1 MLKVTLMTFGVMIS
15 GWMMK
20 PLKRLVIMQ
29 GKPGCGKSWI
39 AKAMMHRADQEN
51 FQWED
56 GVVSADAFLRD
67 EEGKYV
73 WTPVKCAE
81 AHQMA
86 LKHAEQLMLDG
97 MLFIVIDN
105 TNLKYE
111 WARPYLVLADIYNYA
126 IQVVRVDAE
135 CELQE
140 MQNESRGNGQVVPSE
155 KFGNTVMED
164 ILSKLCG
171 QSFSQRLRVLW
182 YSLRAVFS

>member
-1 MLKVTLMTFGVMIS
+1 
-15 GWMMK
+15 
-20 PLKRLVIMQ
+20 
-29 GKPGCGKSWI
+29 
-39 AKAMMHRADQEN
+39 
-51 FQWED
+51 
-56 GVVSADAFLRD
+56 
-67 EEGKYV
+67 
-73 WTPVKCAE
+73 
-81 AHQMA
+81 MA